1 MKFWKRFLNSYFLC
15 IGCAAFCLVIL
26 QSVLADLHSDLI
38 IHLLQGLCLGTI
50 PTVLTAMFLFQKADG
65 AKTQWLK
72 RLIFMIIV
80 CIFHWIA
87 FHIIGVFKS
96 AEPIELILH
105 FIKYLLCAVVLSIPT
120 FIVVD
125 MIQKRNLKK
134 INEKLKQNET
144 DI

>member
-15 IGCAAFCLVIL
+15 IGCTAFCLVIL

-38 IHLLQGLCLGTI
+38 IHILQGLFLGAI

-65 AKTQWLK
+65 AKKQWLK

-80 CIFHWIA
+80 CISHWIA
-87 FHIIGVFKS
+87 FHIIGVFKA
-96 AEPIELILH
+96 AEPTELILH
-105 FIKYLLCAVVLSIPT
+105 FIVYLLCAIVSSIPT
-120 FIVVD
+120 FIIAD
-125 MIQKRNLKK
+125 IIQKQNLKK

-144 DI
+144 DK